1 MLVCYF
7 KTGVREQINEIT
19 SFIDAGG
26 VYGDSFKKWQE
37 LVDSKTGIYTNN
49 TKMVKEKDKVR
60 NIIWTTCQVGHN
72 YPIEE

>member
-49 TKMVKEKDKVR
+49 TKTVKEKDKVR
-60 NIIWTTCQVGHN
+60 KYYMDHGLGWAQLP
-72 YPIEE
+72 Y

>member
-49 TKMVKEKDKVR
+49 TKTVKEKDKVR
-60 NIIWTTCQVGHN
+60 KYYMDHCLGWAQLP
-72 YPIEE
+72 Y